1 MKEPSDAAQVIG
13 PVERVLKLLTCFH
26 AQNNGMSLTE
36 LARQADLV
44 PSTTSRLLKVLEQ
57 YGFVRRGP
65 DRLYYLGS
73 QVIQLGLIA
82 LHSMSLYEVAKPHLR
97 MLAEETGE
105 SVQLGVLEG
114 DDVLYIDQVAS
125 PRLVQATPWIGRT
138 VPVANTAIGA
148 AIQGHLSPEGYT
160 TARHTIEPDVS
171 SVAAP
176 VFDHRRAIIGAIN
189 VIGPTYRIPDDVLA
203 QIGSL
208 VVKHA
213 QQVSSKLG
221 ATAFERA

>member
-1 MKEPSDAAQVIG
+1 LKESSDATQVTG
-13 PVERVLKLLTCFH
+13 PVERVLKLLTCFNVH
-26 AQNNGMSLTE
+26 NKGMSLTE
-36 LARQADLV
+36 LARQAELV
-44 PSTTSRLLKVLEQ
+44 PSTTSRLLKMLEQ

-82 LHSMSLYEVAKPHLR
+82 LHTMSLYEVARPHLR
-97 MLAEETGE
+97 VLAEETGE

-138 VPVANTAIGA
+138 VPVKNTAIGA

-160 TARHTIEPDVS
+160 TSRHTIEPDVS

-176 VFDHRRAIIGAIN
+176 VFDHHRAIIGAIN

-221 ATAFERA
+221 AIPSIL

>member
-1 MKEPSDAAQVIG
+1 MNEYLDTAPANG
-13 PVERVLKLLTCFH
+13 PVERVLKLLTCFN
-26 AQNNGMSLTE
+26 AQNQGMTLTE

-44 PSTTSRLLKVLEQ
+44 PSTTSRLLKTLEL

-82 LHSMSLYEVAKPHLR
+82 LHNMSLYEVAKPHLR
-97 MLAEETGE
+97 LLAEESGE

-114 DDVLYIDQVAS
+114 DSVLYIDQVAS

-138 VPVANTAIGA
+138 VPVENTAIGV
-148 AIQGHLSPEGYT
+148 AIRGLLPPEGYT
-160 TARHTIEPDVS
+160 ATRHTIEPDVS

-176 VFDHRRAIIGAIN
+176 VLDRHGSIIGAIN
-189 VIGPTYRIPDDVLA
+189 VIGPTYRISDDLLA
-203 QIGSL
+203 TIGSL

-213 QQVSSKLG
+213 QQISSKLG
-221 ATAFERA
+221 AMSSERL

>member
-1 MKEPSDAAQVIG
+1 MKESSDVTQVIG
-13 PVERVLKLLTCFH
+13 PVERVLKLLTCFNVH
-26 AQNNGMSLTE
+26 NKGMSLTE
-36 LARQADLV
+36 LARQAELV
-44 PSTTSRLLKVLEQ
+44 PSTTSRLLKMLEQ

-82 LHSMSLYEVAKPHLR
+82 LHTMSLYEVARPHLR
-97 MLAEETGE
+97 VLAEETGE

-138 VPVANTAIGA
+138 VPVKNSAIGA

-160 TARHTIEPDVS
+160 VSRHTVEPDVS

-176 VFDHRRAIIGAIN
+176 VFDHHRTIIGAIN

-203 QIGSL
+203 RIGSL

-221 ATAFERA
+221 AIPSII

>member
-1 MKEPSDAAQVIG
+1 LKEPSDAAQAIG

-26 AQNNGMSLTE
+26 PQNNGMSLTE

-73 QVIQLGLIA
+73 QIMQLGLIA
-82 LHSMSLYEVAKPHLR
+82 LHTMSLYEVAQPHLR
-97 MLAEETGE
+97 ALAEETGE
-105 SVQLGVLEG
+105 SVQLGILEG

-125 PRLVQATPWIGRT
+125 PRLVQVTPWIGRT

-160 TARHTIEPDVS
+160 TSRHTIEPDVS

-176 VFDHRRAIIGAIN
+176 VFDHHHTIVGAIN
-189 VIGPTYRIPDDVLA
+189 VIGPTYRISDDVLA
-203 QIGSL
+203 KIGSQ

-213 QQVSSKLG
+213 QLVSNKLG
-221 ATAFERA
+221 ATLFEHV

>member
-1 MKEPSDAAQVIG
+1 MRESLDAAQVTG
-13 PVERVLKLLTCFH
+13 PVERVLKLLTCFNT
-26 AQNNGMSLTE
+26 QNQGMTLTE

-44 PSTTSRLLKVLEQ
+44 PSTTSRLLKTLEQ

-82 LHSMSLYEVAKPHLR
+82 LHNMSLYEVAKPHLR
-97 MLAEETGE
+97 ALAEESGE

-114 DDVLYIDQVAS
+114 KDVLYIDQVAS
-125 PRLVQATPWIGRT
+125 PRLVQAAPWVGRT
-138 VPVANTAIGA
+138 VPVENTAIGA
-148 AIQGHLSPEGYT
+148 AIQGHLAPEGYIAT
-160 TARHTIEPDVS
+160 RHTVEPDVS

-176 VFDHRRAIIGAIN
+176 VFDRHGIIIGAIN
-189 VIGPTYRIPDDVLA
+189 VIGPTYRISDDMLA
-203 QIGSL
+203 KIGAL
-208 VVKHA
+208 VAKHA

-221 ATAFERA
+221 AAL